1 MDTEAC
7 IDLSIVNEF
16 MELKLSNSSDTLKL
30 NNNNNYES
38 GEQKY
43 KVIRYDKS
51 KLNIDNLRSV
61 GLFRSVILD
70 NDYNVLCYSCPKSI
84 PYSTFKDK
92 YPDKKNVI
100 ANEFVEGTMIN
111 LFWDTTTCK
120 TGSWQIATRSTVG
133 ANTRFYK
140 NKTFKNMFEETILEN
155 ALDINSL
162 NTEICYSF
170 VMQHPENRIVVEF
183 TKPQL
188 YLVGAYKI
196 HQKGNKIISQNI
208 YQLHKDYF
216 MNSTV
221 KVPNSYDFD
230 WYSEIESKYASSTT
244 SFNLLG
250 AVITNTKTGDRTKI
264 RNPQYEYVRKLKGNQ
279 PNLLFQYI
287 TLRKEGKVGEFLKYY
302 PEHKKDFALYRD
314 LIHNFT
320 NALYSN
326 YISCY
331 INREQQ
337 LDLYP
342 KEFKTNM
349 FLIHQLYRNELKP
362 QKMNI
367 NKNIIINYVNQLP
380 IPLLMSNIM

>member
-1 MDTEAC
+1 MDIEAC

-16 MELKLSNSSDTLKL
+16 ANLKLSNSSDILKL
-30 NNNNNYES
+30 NNNNNES

-51 KLNIDNLRSV
+51 KLNIDNLQTI
-61 GLFRSVILD
+61 GLLRSVILD

-84 PYSTFKDK
+84 PYSEFKEK
-92 YPDKKNVI
+92 YNDNKNLT

-111 LFWDTTTCK
+111 LFWDTTKDNSGC
-120 TGSWQIATRSTVG
+120 WQIATRSTVG

-140 NKTFKNMFEETILEN
+140 NKTFKNMFEETLIEN
-155 ALDINSL
+155 SLDINCL
-162 NTEICYSF
+162 NPEICYNF
-170 VMQHPENRIVVEF
+170 VMQHPENRIVVDF
-183 TKPQL
+183 MKPQL
-188 YLVGAYKI
+188 YLVGAYRIDNKE
-196 HQKGNKIISQNI
+196 NKIRSQNI

-216 MNSTV
+216 MNSSV
-221 KVPNSYDFD
+221 KVPSIYDFN
-230 WYSEIESKYASSTT
+230 WYSELECKYASSTT

-250 AVITNTKTGDRTKI
+250 VVITNTKTGDRTKI

-314 LIHNFT
+314 MIHKFT

-349 FLIHQLYRNELKP
+349 FFIHQIYRNELKP
-362 QKMNI
+362 QKMNV
-367 NKNIIINYVNQLP
+367 NKITIINYVNQLP
-380 IPLLMSNIM
+380 TPLLMSNIM